1 MIPLGL
7 YRKDTVNLNAFREE
21 EERKKNVGK
30 NADSQPQSKPT
41 YKEIKYVVTNPP
53 RHVKL
58 KADDLVFV
66 LS

>member
-7 YRKDTVNLNAFREE
+7 YRRETVNLNAFREE
-21 EERKKNVGK
+21 DERKKS
-30 NADSQPQSKPT
+30 AQSQDKQQQQKPT

-58 KADDLVFV
+58 QADDLVFV

>member
-30 NADSQPQSKPT
+30 NADS
-41 YKEIKYVVTNPP
+41 
-53 RHVKL
+53 
-58 KADDLVFV
+58 
-66 LS
+66 